1 MPHRARTLAATV
13 ASAWLALVATTAA
26 APAAAQDTYSGF
38 LCCNMRSD
46 GRWISDINYAESG
59 KFLLP
64 LGTPVT
70 ITGYGR
76 QRVLVEIKGQAQA
89 LGNDYSRDMPL
100 DAFAQRY
107 VLREDPAPRLAAWPE
122 KVQRAVRSARVTRG
136 MTREQ
141 VVMAVGY
148 PITSENPHLDAPDWR
163 YWLHTFQEFRVFF
176 DDAGQVREVRTDPDT
191 RRIVVLD

>member
-1 MPHRARTLAATV
+1 MPHRARTLAA
-13 ASAWLALVATTAA
+13 SAVSVWLALAAA

-59 KFLLP
+59 KYLLP
-64 LGTPVT
+64 LGTPVK

-100 DAFAQRY
+100 DAFAKTR
-107 VLREDPAPRLAAWPE
+107 RCAWPPGP
-122 KVQRAVRSARVTRG
+122 RRCSARC
-136 MTREQ
+136 
-141 VVMAVGY
+141 A
-148 PITSENPHLDAPDWR
+148 
-163 YWLHTFQEFRVFF
+163 
-176 DDAGQVREVRTDPDT
+176 
-191 RRIVVLD
+191 RRASRAA